1 MAELKIGSMCSGFG
15 GLDMSVMDVL
25 DAEVAWHCQYD
36 PDDKHQYAARILDA
50 HWPGV
55 PNHGDITA
63 IDWSSVEPVDVLTAG
78 FPCQP
83 VSNAGKR
90 KGHEDDRW
98 LWPDVASAI
107 RVLRPRLVFL
117 ENVAALVGRGLDR
130 VLAGL
135 AALGFDAEWA
145 CVRASEVGGA
155 HRRERI
161 FILAWPAADA
171 PHVGHERDRAAWLRG
186 TGSADRGLAA
196 ADAAVLGHGD
206 AGQAGIG
213 GLSTAAVASAPA
225 DADDAGALPQQD
237 CEPERPEADDEHEVL
252 DAAGRVLGWG
262 PYAPAIERWELVMGR
277 PAPSPTE
284 PGKTGQRLSPRFVEW
299 LMGCPDGWIT
309 AVPGIPRNA
318 QLKAGGNGVVRQQ
331 GAEALR
337 RLMASAGF
345 AQLAPSLPVPSA
357 GDSR

>member
-1 MAELKIGSMCSGFG
+1 VTLRIGSLCSGFG

-36 PDDKHQYAARILDA
+36 PDDKHQYAAQILA
-50 HWPGV
+50 HHWPDV
-55 PNHGDITA
+55 PNHGDITS
-63 IDWSSVEPVDVLTAG
+63 IDWTQVEPVDILTAG

-107 RVLRPRLVFL
+107 RVLRPRLVLL

-135 AALGFDAEWA
+135 AEIGFDAEWT
-145 CVRASEVGGA
+145 CLRASDVGAA

-171 PHVGHERDRAAWLRG
+171 PHLGHERDRAARFRRTGLADGRLAPADSPFLGHRNAG
-186 TGSADRGLAA
+186 TALLARIPAAAIAGAA
-196 ADAAVLGHGD
+196 ADAD
-206 AGQAGIG
+206 N
-213 GLSTAAVASAPA
+213 S
-225 DADDAGALPQQD
+225 GAFPEQD
-237 CEPERPEADDEHEVL
+237 REPYRPEAVDEHEVV
-252 DAAGRVLGWG
+252 DAPGRVLDWG
-262 PYAPAIERWELVMGR
+262 PYGPAIKRWGHVMMR
-277 PAPSPTE
+277 PAPAPTE
-284 PGKTGQRLSPRFVEW
+284 PGKTGPRLAPRFVEW
-299 LMGCPDGWIT
+299 LMGCPEGHIT
-309 AVPGIPRNA
+309 DVPGIPRNA
-318 QLKAGGNGVVRQQ
+318 QLKASGNGVVRQQ

-337 RLMASAGF
+337 RL
-345 AQLAPSLPVPSA
+345 LANAPAWLIHSLTE
-357 GDSR
+357 RTTT